1 MFDKVIFFDGV
12 CNLCN
17 SFVQFIIRNDNKKAF
32 YFAAL
37 QSKYAEDTLKA
48 FTLNA
53 QELQSVVFIKN
64 NVVYTKSNAA
74 LEIGKQLGG
83 FWFLIAVFYIFPL
96 KFRNLVYD
104 FIGKNRYRWF
114 GKKNNC
120 VVPTE
125 VLKSRFLG

>member
-1 MFDKVIFFDGV
+1 MVDKIIFFDGV

-17 SFVQFIIRNDNKKAF
+17 GFVQFIIRNDKKKSF

-37 QSKYAEDTLKA
+37 QSNYAQETLKS
-48 FTLNA
+48 FTVNP
-53 QELQSVVFIKN
+53 QELKSVVFIKN

-83 FWFLIAVFYIFPL
+83 LWLLIAGLYIFPL
-96 KFRNLVYD
+96 KFRNMVYD
-104 FIGKNRYRWF
+104 FIGKNRYKWF

-120 VVPTE
+120 MVPTE
-125 VLKSRFLG
+125 ALKSRFLG